1 MEKKQLDF
9 IEKAI
14 DIHGDKY
21 DYSKVIFKSACEDVI
36 IICKKHSYE
45 FEQRPNNHI
54 HGANCPKCGLEARSE
69 KRRTSIND
77 FIEKANEKHN
87 NKFDYSKVIYIN
99 SNTHVIVICPEH
111 GEFTQTPH
119 HHIGNKFG
127 CNKCSINHN
136 AANKIKDNSKFL
148 DELKERYGDIFDYS
162 KVIYIHS
169 KKPIILICKKHNKEF
184 NMRPNTLLNSKICC
198 PDCVADNKKT
208 MNIKPLTTFIEE
220 ANAKHNNKFDYS
232 KVIYK
237 NSKTRIIV
245 ICPEHG
251 DINITPHQHLTSPFG
266 CQKCAGKYRR
276 SQDEFIE
283 DAIKIHGDKYD
294 YSKVEYKN
302 NHTNVIIYCKKH
314 NIDFC
319 QTPVSH
325 LSGCG
330 CSLCGYEIGNE
341 KRKYTKDEFITMA
354 KNRFPNNLDDYSS
367 INYINLS
374 TKVDIKCN
382 IHGIYSS
389 LPADHLQG
397 HRCMKCAKDKLS
409 LQFRLSKEEFIK
421 RSNEKHNNLYNYNN
435 VEYVNSDVKV
445 IIECPEH
452 GKFLQTPHNHMN
464 GAGCKRCSLTGCSKG
479 QIEWL
484 KFLATEL
491 NLKIEHHEN
500 GGEHRI
506 KASKKYD
513 ADGYCKEINTIF
525 EFQGCYYHGCK
536 KCFPSGTNPT
546 SKKSYC
552 ELYEKTI
559 KKKEYCINEGYKY
572 IEIWE
577 CEWTKIKKTDEL
589 LDKYISNLKK
599 DNPYLINNIF

>member
-9 IEKAI
+9 IQKAN

-99 SNTHVIVICPEH
+99 SNTHVIIVCVEH
-111 GEFTQTPH
+111 GEFTQTPNH
-119 HHIGNKFG
+119 HLATKFG
-127 CNKCSINHN
+127 CNKCSIKHN
-136 AANKIKDNSKFL
+136 ATSNTKDNSKFL

-162 KVIYIHS
+162 KVIYINS

-184 NMRPNTLLNSKICC
+184 IMKPNTLLNSKICC

-245 ICPEHG
+245 TCPEHG
-251 DINITPHQHLTSPFG
+251 DIEITPHQHLTSPFG
-266 CQKCAGKYRR
+266 CQKCAGKYHR
-276 SQDEFIE
+276 SQEEFIDE
-283 DAIKIHGDKYD
+283 AIKKHGNSSG
-294 YSKVEYKN
+294 YSKVDYKN

-319 QTPVSH
+319 QTPVLH

-330 CSLCGYEIGNE
+330 CTLCGYEIGSE

-354 KNRFPNNLDDYSS
+354 KNRFL
-367 INYINLS
+367 
-374 TKVDIKCN
+374 
-382 IHGIYSS
+382 
-389 LPADHLQG
+389 
-397 HRCMKCAKDKLS
+397 
-409 LQFRLSKEEFIK
+409 
-421 RSNEKHNNLYNYNN
+421 
-435 VEYVNSDVKV
+435 
-445 IIECPEH
+445 II
-452 GKFLQTPHNHMN
+452 
-464 GAGCKRCSLTGCSKG
+464 
-479 QIEWL
+479 
-484 KFLATEL
+484 
-491 NLKIEHHEN
+491 
-500 GGEHRI
+500 
-506 KASKKYD
+506 
-513 ADGYCKEINTIF
+513 
-525 EFQGCYYHGCK
+525 
-536 KCFPSGTNPT
+536 
-546 SKKSYC
+546 
-552 ELYEKTI
+552 
-559 KKKEYCINEGYKY
+559 
-572 IEIWE
+572 
-577 CEWTKIKKTDEL
+577 
-589 LDKYISNLKK
+589 
-599 DNPYLINNIF
+599 